1 MYINY
6 INLLHKD
13 YLKQSYEDLTP
24 SDVTYLVNIFY
35 HQNCSHGILAEQLFV
50 SESNVD
56 QIIKRL
62 ERNEYITR
70 VPDERYRNPNIKIS
84 EIIKSNNVIG

>member
-1 MYINY
+1 
-6 INLLHKD
+6 
-13 YLKQSYEDLTP
+13 
-24 SDVTYLVNIFY
+24 
-35 HQNCSHGILAEQLFV
+35 LAEQLFV